1 MKGSDAG
8 VPRPDPHPI
17 SQPWPGLSTSHGS
30 GWRRAEA
37 ASEIGNS
44 LGTSACA
51 PAIGH
56 IISPQLVQGAV
67 PAMPP
72 QACSVH
78 LIALVLLSCPVLGL
92 AAAVPWIGRQAQKLT
107 KPAREGLGRPW
118 EMDGTL
124 KSGKGSHLPR
134 CPFIQQTFL
143 GLTLEGGICAGGA
156 GGSGALSSVDNRHK
170 RTRKIVIAKPR
181 QVAVRFPH
189 NCKTGGS
196 YEARD
201 PQNKHSHLGA
211 ALCPHRCLLAAMEW
225 PDKRRGSPPVTRRS
239 WAFQTTPGTLRLHI
253 DLPLGLSNACL
264 RLKDYFITRYL
275 SRLGRVE

>member
-1 MKGSDAG
+1 MCPRLAAVYGGGPGPSHAHDRPPPGRGLGWQIHGRLGKAQYEVVKGSDAG

-143 GLTLEGGICAGGA
+143 GLTLEGGICAGGQ
-156 GGSGALSSVDNRHK
+156 GWGWG
-170 RTRKIVIAKPR
+170 
-181 QVAVRFPH
+181 
-189 NCKTGGS
+189 
-196 YEARD
+196 
-201 PQNKHSHLGA
+201 PQG
-211 ALCPHRCLLAAMEW
+211 
-225 PDKRRGSPPVTRRS
+225 
-239 WAFQTTPGTLRLHI
+239 RL
-253 DLPLGLSNACL
+253 
-264 RLKDYFITRYL
+264 
-275 SRLGRVE
+275 E